1 VSGDASRVP
10 PPSSQT
16 DIKAAIS
23 RLVAA
28 GPPILVVADF
38 DGTLAVGS
46 RDPAVAHIEPAAQRA
61 LRHLARLAAASPGR
75 VHVVVLTGRIVAD
88 VVQRVRV
95 GGIEY
100 LGDHGLQHA
109 TVARGGRA
117 ASARVVTEPR
127 FDRHRDPAEVLAQG
141 VAAELGSP
149 PWLFVERK
157 GPSVAFHVRQAD
169 DVGAAR
175 GAVLA
180 AIATVEARAG
190 LTDHGLAH
198 YRGRSVV
205 DLRPVDAGGKREAV
219 DGLLARHG
227 PGAVVVLG
235 DELSDVDAFGAVV
248 AARVSEPGLVGV
260 TVAVHAMDRPAPP
273 ELLAV
278 ADIALGS
285 ARRVGPFLEALAQA
299 IEAR

>member
-1 VSGDASRVP
+1 MTRDAPRVP
-10 PPSSQT
+10 PGLSQR
-16 DIKAAIS
+16 DVEDAIHRLAAA
-23 RLVAA
+23 R
-28 GPPILVVADF
+28 PPILVVADF

-75 VHVVVLTGRIVAD
+75 VHVVVLTGRSVPD

-95 GGIEY
+95 GGIDY

-127 FDRHRDPAEVLAQG
+127 FDRHRGPAESLAQG
-141 VAAELGSP
+141 VPAELGSP

-205 DLRPVDAGGKREAV
+205 DLRPVDAGGKCEAV

-248 AARVSEPGLVGV
+248 AARALQPQLVGV
-260 TVAVHAMDRPAPP
+260 TVAVHAEDRPAPP

-278 ADIALGS
+278 ADIALRS
-285 ARRVGPFLEALAQA
+285 ARRVGPFLKALASA

>member
-1 VSGDASRVP
+1 MTGDAPRVP
-10 PPSSQT
+10 PASSRA
-16 DIKAAIS
+16 DVEDAIQ
-23 RLVAA
+23 RLA
-28 GPPILVVADF
+28 GARAPILVVADF

-88 VVQRVRV
+88 VVERVRV
-95 GGIEY
+95 GGVVY

-127 FDRHRDPAEVLAQG
+127 FDRHRDPAEILAQG

-157 GPSVAFHVRQAD
+157 GSSVAFHVRQAD
-169 DVGAAR
+169 DVVAAR

-219 DGLLARHG
+219 DRLLATHG
-227 PGAVVVLG
+227 PGAIVVLG

-248 AARVSEPGLVGV
+248 AARAADPGLVGV
-260 TVAVHAMDRPAPP
+260 TVAVHADDRPAPP
-273 ELLAV
+273 ELVAV
-278 ADIALGS
+278 ADVALVS
-285 ARRVGPFLEALAQA
+285 ARRVGSFLEGLARA